1 LQEEPVYGLW
11 CLRPLSTILTISWR
25 RKPGYL
31 EKTTD
36 IQEEQENLFLFYLA
50 SKNCLQLVFLIVTE
64 SKANLGGGSRGGG
77 GGATSPPKKIGKNMI
92 FLRKIVIFHT
102 KYPNNFR
109 ASLRS
114 AQFC

>member
-11 CLRPLSTILTISWR
+11 CLTPLSTILQISWR

-64 SKANLGGGSRGGG
+64 SKANLGGGYGGG
-77 GGATSPPKKIGKNMI
+77 RHLPPPKKIGKNKI